1 MKIKKILEK
10 SLKIIAYSFLILL
23 LNISIYKY
31 YQYEADLF
39 QLKHLEVKGNSYL
52 SDEEIIQSLSLNKT
66 MNIFDCDIKKMK
78 EDIEKITFVKTAT
91 IGLKIPNKIEIQI
104 TERIPIALIIHE
116 QKKFFI
122 DYEHSIIPVELKS
135 LNNFPVPIINIE
147 RKDLNNS
154 NSINMIKYLYKN
166 YSTLYNKISEV
177 VEVQSKI
184 TLITNLKTKI
194 FLNPKMTMSNINKLE
209 NFEKTIQSINDLN
222 DYKYIDLIHENQIVV
237 KERVYS

>member
-1 MKIKKILEK
+1 
-10 SLKIIAYSFLILL
+10 
-23 LNISIYKY
+23 
-31 YQYEADLF
+31 
-39 QLKHLEVKGNSYL
+39 
-52 SDEEIIQSLSLNKT
+52 
-66 MNIFDCDIKKMK
+66 
-78 EDIEKITFVKTAT
+78 
-91 IGLKIPNKIEIQI
+91 
-104 TERIPIALIIHE
+104 IIHD

-135 LNNFPVPIINIE
+135 LNNFPVPILNIE

-194 FLNPKMTMSNINKLE
+194 FLNPKMTVNNINKLE
-209 NFEKTIQSINDLN
+209 NFEKTIQSTNGIN